1 MTTDPPG
8 PGQLDPLTVELP
20 RAVLRFRRSLR
31 RTARQDF
38 NREALS
44 PTEVELV
51 SLIRSRP
58 GTGVAAAA
66 AELRLAPNTV
76 STIIRKVVVIG
87 LVHRDFDP
95 ADRRAAR
102 LTLTRSAEER
112 LAEWRSHRADV
123 LSTAMAG
130 LEAGERDVLARA
142 IPLLEKLSESL
153 DRARREPPALGLQG
167 GWA

>member
-1 MTTDPPG
+1 
-8 PGQLDPLTVELP
+8 
-20 RAVLRFRRSLR
+20 LRFRRSLR

-44 PTEVELV
+44 PTEVEV
-51 SLIRSRP
+51 MALIRARP

-76 STIIRKVVVIG
+76 STIVRKLVVIG

-95 ADRRAAR
+95 DDRRAAR
-102 LTLTRSAEER
+102 LALTQSAEDR
-112 LAEWRSHRADV
+112 LADWRSHRADV
-123 LSTAMAG
+123 LAIAMDG
-130 LEAGERDVLARA
+130 LGPGEREVLGRA
-142 IPLLEKLSESL
+142 VPVLEKLSEAL
-153 DRARREPPALGLQG
+153 DGAQRELPALGLQG

>member
-8 PGQLDPLTVELP
+8 PGYLDPLALELP
-20 RAVLRFRRSLR
+20 RAVLAFRRSLR

-44 PTEVELV
+44 PTEVELLA
-51 SLIRSRP
+51 LIRSRP

-76 STIIRKVVVIG
+76 STIVRKLVVIG

-102 LTLTRSAEER
+102 LTLTQAAEDR
-112 LAEWRSHRADV
+112 LADWRNHRADI
-123 LSTAMAG
+123 LTTAMAG
-130 LEAGERDVLARA
+130 LDVGERDVITRA
-142 IPLLEKLSESL
+142 IPLLEKLSGVL
-153 DRARREPPALGLQG
+153 DASRREPPALGLQG